1 MERKTGKDTRAAQL
15 WKTNPRN
22 HCPTKDLSSQKET
35 AERNK
40 VSPSKC
46 SNVVLDPPSE
56 DQTVRKGH
64 PVPVEGEY
72 PVLGKLI
79 GFFN

>member
-22 HCPTKDLSSQKET
+22 HCPTKDLNSQKET

-40 VSPSKC
+40 LSPSKC
-46 SNVVLDPPSE
+46 LNVVLEPSK

-64 PVPVEGEY
+64 TVPVEGEY
-72 PVLGKLI
+72 PVLGKLM
-79 GFFN
+79 GFLN